1 MARIARRRLRA
12 LILLVLL
19 SFTGIS
25 WRLVEI
31 QAFSGERFSRM
42 ALDQRLATL
51 PLPAERGSIFDRN
64 GRDLAISVQRD
75 TVWADPSVVVDPA
88 GYATQLA
95 PIVSVDEQVLLS
107 RLSRRDRR
115 FVYIARAVDDE
126 VADAVRAL
134 DLPGVGFLPE
144 SRRHYPGG
152 ALAAPVLGRVGGEG
166 YGLDGL
172 ENLYDEMLAGKP
184 GELEAERDTRGV
196 EIPRTVRNRVE
207 PERGT
212 DLVLTVD
219 QALQHQVEQSLADQV
234 TATSAKGGVAV
245 VVDVRAGDVL
255 AMATVDADPTTGRGL
270 PAGPGTRNRPM
281 TDVFEPG
288 STNKVVTIASAIDHG
303 VVGPY
308 TPFDV
313 PGWITVGDRTFTDH
327 DGHPTERWSTTD
339 ILRESSNVGTIMI
352 AQHLGKE
359 RLDAALRA
367 FGLGAP
373 TAAEFPGQASG
384 ILLPVDRYYS
394 SGIGSVPIGY
404 GVAVSALQ
412 MLEVYVTVA
421 NDGVTQPPRLVG
433 ATIDGDGTRHPRPV
447 PEGQRVIRTET
458 ATAVTEMLTQ
468 VVEGG
473 TGTCAAVPGYTVA
486 GKTGTSRKPHP
497 DGSGYANDR
506 HLASFIGFAPAD
518 SPRLA
523 AIVVLD
529 EPVQMYGGRAAAPVF
544 SEIMQFA
551 LRLYRVAPPSTSSDQ
566 WEAARAKV
574 EQEGVDCTIPHGAAL
589 DELLE
594 TPGGSHDTNGAA
606 RSGAS
611 TLAPPTSS
619 PNG

>member
-1 MARIARRRLRA
+1 MRA
-12 LILLVLL
+12 LVLLVLV
-19 SFTGIS
+19 SFGAIS

-31 QAFSGERFSRM
+31 QAFSGDRFSRM
-42 ALDQRLATL
+42 ALDQRLATI

-75 TVWADPSVVVDPA
+75 TVWADPSVVIDPA
-88 GYATQLA
+88 GYAAQLA
-95 PIVSVDEQVLLS
+95 PLVSVDEQVLLS
-107 RLSRRDRR
+107 RLSQRDRR
-115 FVYIARAVDDE
+115 FVYIARTVDDE
-126 VADAVRAL
+126 VAEAVRAL
-134 DLPGVGFLPE
+134 DLPGVGFIPE
-144 SRRHYPGG
+144 SRRHYPAG

-172 ENLYDEMLAGKP
+172 EHLYDEMLAGKP
-184 GELEAERDTRGV
+184 GELEAELDTRGV

-212 DLVLTVD
+212 DLVLTID
-219 QALQHQVEQSLADQV
+219 QALQYQVEQSLADQV
-234 TATSAKGGVAV
+234 SATHSKGGVAV
-245 VVDVRAGDVL
+245 VVDVATGDVL
-255 AMATVDADPTTGRGL
+255 AMATVDADPETGRGA
-270 PAGPGTRNRPM
+270 PAFGAGVQNRPM

-308 TPFDV
+308 TLFEV
-313 PGWITVGDRTFTDH
+313 PDWITVGDRTFVDH
-327 DGHPTERWSTTD
+327 EGHPTERWSTTD

-367 FGLGAP
+367 FGLGVP

-384 ILLPVDRYYS
+384 ILLPPDRYYS

-412 MLEVYVTVA
+412 MLDVYVTVA
-421 NDGVTQPPRLVG
+421 NGGVSRPPRLVG
-433 ATIDGDGTRHPRPV
+433 ATIDGDGTRHARPAA
-447 PEGQRVIRTET
+447 EGEQVVEAET
-458 ATAVTEMLTQ
+458 AAAVTDMLTQ
-468 VVEGG
+468 VVEAG
-473 TGTCAAVPGYTVA
+473 TGSCAAVPGYTVA
-486 GKTGTSRKPHP
+486 GKTGTSRKLLP

-506 HLASFIGFAPAD
+506 HLASFIGFAPAE

-529 EPVQMYGGRAAAPVF
+529 EPVQTYGGRVAAPVF

-551 LRLYRVAPPSTSSDQ
+551 LRLYRVAPPSGSSDQ
-566 WEAARAKV
+566 WEASRARVV
-574 EQEGVDCTIPHGAAL
+574 EEGADCTVPHGAAL
-589 DELLE
+589 DALLA
-594 TPGGSHDTNGAA
+594 TSGGSGDTNGAA
-606 RSGAS
+606 DGRAG